1 MIEQSKIHEI
11 KGVGEKTEKLFAK
24 LGIYTV
30 GDLLRYYPRNYD
42 VYEEAV
48 PIAEVEDGRTVTVT
62 RKRSD
67 GDDQSSLVSYAVS

>member
-1 MIEQSKIHEI
+1 MIEQSKINEI

-30 GDLLRYYPRNYD
+30 GDLLRYYPRGYD

-48 PIAEVEDGRTVTVT
+48 PISELEEGKVMTVT
-62 RKRSD
+62 
-67 GDDQSSLVSYAVS
+67 GAVMDVCRYLEAVRCR